1 MSEPLAAASLDQA
14 FAPSEAVSS
23 VKSLCW
29 KLTASVNSNPRQPA
43 AFALSTL
50 RGVSSTSS
58 TPTYAVSER
67 PRRTKKHSF
76 VVLHVRSDQTRRY
89 DQKRSKTDKSR
100 RELLVNGTAIHHCT
114 PQLPGR
120 HQRHLPHRV
129 GRGYDVTGV
138 PVASMEIFCNPGAKS
153 HTNCNGNPNNNAD
166 GDTKCYAQ
174 SDTAASPGSASS
186 PDPVKIVVGVGSGAL
201 PFGRLW
207 YGEPNA
213 LGYAKGRLCFR
224 SGEMAFPIPCG
235 TVRHVISCIG
245 TDWTVIAPTE
255 FQRRSLRMP
264 QVHA

>member
-1 MSEPLAAASLDQA
+1 MRIPRRAVVALAASAA
-14 FAPSEAVSS
+14 
-23 VKSLCW
+23 
-29 KLTASVNSNPRQPA
+29 LTAALAPAQAQSRKDSAIIGMVLEPPGLDPTTAPA
-43 AFALSTL
+43 AAIGEIVHYNVLEGLTKINMDGSVVPLLAESWTVEPDGRSYTFKLRKGVKFQDGEAFDASDVKFSFERAKAEGSTNKAKKAVFDNIA
-50 RGVSSTSS
+50 RID
-58 TPTYAVSER
+58 TP
-67 PRRTKKHSF
+67 
-76 VVLHVRSDQTRRY
+76 D
-89 DQKRSKTDKSR
+89 
-100 RELLVNGTAIHHCT
+100 
-114 PQLPGR
+114 
-120 HQRHLPHRV
+120 PHTV
-129 GRGYDVTGV
+129 ILTL
-138 PVASMEIFCNPGAKS
+138 
-153 HTNCNGNPNNNAD
+153 NNAD

-235 TVRHVISCIG
+235 TVRHVISSIG
-245 TDWTVIAPTE
+245 TDWTKIAPTE